1 MMGIDGRQAMSNP
14 TKHCH
19 QCGSEWTISGQPG
32 RGESCLQCRSDLR
45 VCLNCVSYDS
55 RVAQQCRDRRA
66 EPVEE
71 KAAGNFCEYFEFIRR
86 EFQPKG
92 QDNPRETAAREQ
104 FKKLFG
110 G

>member
-1 MMGIDGRQAMSNP
+1 MVDGQPIMSNP
-14 TKHCH
+14 NRHCH
-19 QCGSEWTISGQPG
+19 QCGSEWTISSQPG
-32 RGESCLQCRSDLR
+32 RGESCLECRSDLR

-86 EFQPKG
+86 EFKQKAST
-92 QDNPRETAAREQ
+92 NHRETAAREQ

-110 G
+110 E